1 MAQRRGTGTFAV
13 TSASLADMATFEPS
27 ARYLLEGLDE
37 PALIVQE
44 QTVRVA
50 NGLAKSLLGDVEGS
64 DIRLAIRH
72 PEALAFVLDG
82 RSGDIDFTGIGS
94 VGRPWRLAVRNLG
107 SRTLLLR
114 LIDSTAAHAA
124 EKMRTDFVANASH
137 ELRTPLTAVIG
148 YAESLE
154 EADLDPALAAKF
166 AGTIQTEARRML
178 RIIEDLMSLSR
189 IEADRFITPADQV
202 SIESLISSALAT
214 VQATAGNLGCRI
226 LVDVQ
231 EELPPVAGDFPQLVQ
246 VIDNLLGNA
255 LRYACGSTDCTIRI
269 AATSD
274 GDFVKIDVSDNGP
287 GIAREHLPF
296 LTRRFYRVDEARSRA
311 SGGTGLGLAIV
322 KHIVERH
329 RGTLAIDSAP
339 GEGTT
344 VRVRLPIA

>member
-1 MAQRRGTGTFAV
+1 MAN
-13 TSASLADMATFEPS
+13 FEPS

-64 DIRLAIRH
+64 DVRLAIRH
-72 PEALAFVLDG
+72 PEALAFVLGG
-82 RSGDIDFTGIGS
+82 RSGDIDFTGVGS

-154 EADLDPALAAKF
+154 DADLDAALAAKF

-189 IEADRFITPADQV
+189 IEADRFVTPADRV
-202 SIESLISSALAT
+202 SIQSIVNSA
-214 VQATAGNLGCRI
+214 
-226 LVDVQ
+226 VDTIRSAAASASCEIVL
-231 EELPPVAGDFPQLVQ
+231 ELQDDLPAVAGDFPQLLQ
-246 VIDNLLGNA
+246 VVDNLLINAVRYGCASPGGKIRVEAALDGNA
-255 LRYACGSTDCTIRI
+255 IKL
-269 AATSD
+269 
-274 GDFVKIDVSDNGP
+274 VVSDNGP
-287 GIAREHLPF
+287 GIPREHLPF

-344 VRVRLPIA
+344 VTVRLPIA